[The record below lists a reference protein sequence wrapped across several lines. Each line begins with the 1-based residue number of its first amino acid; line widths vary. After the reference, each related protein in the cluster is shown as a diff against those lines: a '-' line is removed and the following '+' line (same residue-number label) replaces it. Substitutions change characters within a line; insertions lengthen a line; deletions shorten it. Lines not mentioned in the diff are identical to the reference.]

1 MAYAFREYIT
11 RRLLCL
17 DIAMNSE
24 FRQPPPR
31 HSSLQFS
38 KRSILSNSSTQKNN
52 RESMESV
59 ASSVELMNEMDDMI
73 FDLMN
78 NTVEEERVW
87 VYPGEAHGIAKETTL
102 H

>member
-1 MAYAFREYIT
+1 
-11 RRLLCL
+11 
-17 DIAMNSE
+17 
-24 FRQPPPR
+24 
-31 HSSLQFS
+31 
-38 KRSILSNSSTQKNN
+38 
-52 RESMESV
+52 MESV

-102 H
+102 HWRGLGINDVHRQVEQVDTRIYPHKLLSAENSV